1 MDKLRIM
8 EYIAVVNNIII
19 GLAASITT
27 FVAVRGLN
35 SWQREHTWKDN
46 SEVARALMRATY
58 KLRNQLHYARSP
70 CVFPSELPKD
80 YSPNSRDKTAQSEA
94 EALSHVFTHRWKY
107 IADALQ
113 EFEVQVLEAKALWGS
128 AIKTKADDLKSCV
141 ATLSAAMQAMVAN
154 TAGGGE
160 DFKSDKDFA
169 KSIKRNVWSVE
180 ENKDELSVKI
190 SNAVSVIEDEVGLYL
205 KRK

>member
-80 YSPNSRDKTAQSEA
+80 YSPNSGDKTAQSEA
-94 EALSHVFTHRWKY
+94 EALSHVLH
-107 IADALQ
+107 
-113 EFEVQVLEAKALWGS
+113 
-128 AIKTKADDLKSCV
+128 
-141 ATLSAAMQAMVAN
+141 
-154 TAGGGE
+154 TAG
-160 DFKSDKDFA
+160 
-169 KSIKRNVWSVE
+169 NT
-180 ENKDELSVKI
+180 LLM
-190 SNAVSVIEDEVGLYL
+190 LYKNLRYKFL
-205 KRK
+205 KQKLFGVLL